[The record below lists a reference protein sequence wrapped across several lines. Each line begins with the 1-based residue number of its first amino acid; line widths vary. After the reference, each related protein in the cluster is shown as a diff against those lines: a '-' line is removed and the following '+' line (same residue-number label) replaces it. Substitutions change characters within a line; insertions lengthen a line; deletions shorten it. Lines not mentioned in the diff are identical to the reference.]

1 LYINNLQH
9 PLDVF
14 ARYFSP
20 MVALC
25 RLASIGEIK
34 RSCRRRNDA
43 MKTMTLVRICSLVL
57 AGYFLLL
64 FGSTAFAQKIWRSST
79 NGFWGDTNN
88 WSGHVLPD
96 SSSVVMIT
104 NDLTKTVTIDSS
116 VAAANLT
123 IASLN
128 VYAPTG
134 SINTLLVSNGDT
146 NNPLFVF
153 NSVRVD
159 PGGVVE
165 VTNSALGVD
174 IGPKFIHVNGE
185 LKLDSGIITLG
196 DASSTTKVA
205 NATSGTL
212 TVESGAVSAGAL
224 KIGADAPGATG
235 FMNMSGGSLDVS
247 SLFSIGHDVG
257 TTGIVSVVGG
267 QITVTNDD
275 LRIGDSGY
283 GSLTLSN
290 CTLLSTNINIGR
302 DAQAVGQLN
311 IQNGTVLVVS
321 NAFSIAR
328 FDGSTGTVVVAG
340 GRLSLPGQKL
350 YAGQE
355 GAGQLTISNGLVEAD
370 SLLVAGGITNTA
382 IGLLTMGGGQLM
394 LSSRLSVGAPL
405 LSTGQVSI
413 AAGAIFV
420 TNGSSSA
427 FVSVPNGALTLN
439 GGSITTDS
447 LWLTNS
453 TGTVVFNGG
462 VLNTRNTTVANG
474 AAFVVGNGITPATL
488 YLNGGTHSFANGL
501 TISPNATLAGCGTI
515 IGPISNFGTIATN
528 CSGGLVAPQITALS
542 RAGRTNVISFTTVT
556 GQNYSLEFKNDLTN
570 GTWTAIVPGTNGNA
584 GVVSLTDTNATMPRR
599 FYHVRSQ

>member
-1 LYINNLQH
+1 
-9 PLDVF
+9 
-14 ARYFSP
+14 
-20 MVALC
+20 
-25 RLASIGEIK
+25 
-34 RSCRRRNDA
+34 
-43 MKTMTLVRICSLVL
+43 MKTMILIRKFYIVL
-57 AGYFLLL
+57 AGFWLFL
-64 FGSTAFAQKIWRSST
+64 GPAASAQKIWLSST
-79 NGFWGDTNN
+79 SGSWGNTND
-88 WSGHVLPD
+88 WSSHTLPD
-96 SSSVVMIT
+96 DTSTVMVT

-116 VAAANLT
+116 VGAVNLT
-123 IASLN
+123 IAGLN
-128 VYAPTG
+128 VYAATG
-134 SINTLLVSNGDT
+134 SVNALVVNNGDT

-159 PGGVVE
+159 PGGLIE
-165 VTNSALGVD
+165 VTNSALAVD

-185 LKLDSGIITLG
+185 LRIDSGIITLG

-212 TVESGAVSAGAL
+212 TINSGTVSAGVL
-224 KIGADAPGATG
+224 KIGADLPGATG
-235 FMNMSGGSLDVS
+235 FMNMSGGLLDVS
-247 SLFSIGHDVG
+247 SLFSIGHDSG

-290 CTLLSTNINIGR
+290 CTLLSTNVNIAR
-302 DAQAVGQLN
+302 DALSVGCLN
-311 IQNGTVLVVS
+311 IQNGAVVAVS

-340 GRLSLPGQKL
+340 GRLSMPGQKL

-394 LSSRLSVGAPL
+394 LSSVLSVGAPL

-462 VLNTRNTTVANG
+462 VLNTRSTTVTNG
-474 AAFVVGNGITPATL
+474 APFVVGNGITPATL
-488 YLNGGTHSFANGL
+488 YLNGGTHTFANGL
-501 TISPNATLAGCGTI
+501 TISKNSTLAGCGTI

-542 RAGRTNVISFTTVT
+542 TAGRTNVISFTTVT
-556 GQNYSLEFKNDLTN
+556 GQTYSLEFKNELTN
-570 GTWTAIVPGTNGNA
+570 ATWTAIPTGTNGNA
-584 GVVSLTDTNATMPRR
+584 GVISLEDTNATVPRR
-599 FYHVRSQ
+599 FYHIRSQ